1 MYFGK
6 VTFSYKYVFH
16 PKKKKPNI
24 GFLLKV
30 GCKTN
35 IWGDQ
40 DRLGCTLH
48 NQFRFK
54 NKVSEENMNHP
65 FCPTEI

>member
-40 DRLGCTLH
+40 DRLGCTLLD
-48 NQFRFK
+48 QLRFK
-54 NKVSEENMNHP
+54 RK
-65 FCPTEI
+65 